1 MRTVAALVLVC
12 MVFVL
17 AFGATMAQNEPDRRI
32 NLELRDAEI
41 RDALSLLFRG
51 TDQSYTVEPAV
62 TGKVTMTLR
71 DVTLD
76 QALRMMMTALNLE
89 YQRVDG
95 VYQVRKKP
103 AVTRP
108 PVIESGPVQDIQRP
122 APSGARV
129 EQPTARGKIH
139 LITVKYA
146 DAGELAMLFG
156 GAAIGQGWG
165 AGALGPGAYGIGGAT
180 GVAGGLLGYGG
191 YGEYGATYGY
201 GGRGLGSS
209 GYGGGYPGG
218 YGGGY
223 PGGYG
228 GGYPGGY
235 GGGSPGAYGGGYPG
249 GYGGGYPGGYGGYQG
264 GYGSQRGY
272 GTGLGYQ
279 GAYGGSLR

>member
-1 MRTVAALVLVC
+1 MRTVAAVVLAC

-95 VYQVRKKP
+95 VYQIRNKP
-103 AVTRP
+103 VVTRP

-122 APSGARV
+122 APSGTRV

-165 AGALGPGAYGIGGAT
+165 GGALGPGAYGIGGAT

-191 YGEYGATYGY
+191 YGDYGATYGY
-201 GGRGLGSS
+201 GGGGLGSS

-223 PGGYG
+223 PS
-228 GGYPGGY
+228 GY
-235 GGGSPGAYGGGYPG
+235 GGGSPGA
-249 GYGGGYPGGYGGYQG
+249 YGGGYPGGYGGYQG

-279 GAYGGSLR
+279 GAYGGSLRR

>member
-1 MRTVAALVLVC
+1 MRTGAALVLAC

-17 AFGATMAQNEPDRRI
+17 AFGATTAQNEPDRRI

-122 APSGARV
+122 APRGARV

-146 DAGELAMLFG
+146 DVGEIAALFG
-156 GAAIGQGWG
+156 GLSVGQGWG
-165 AGALGPGAYGIGGAT
+165 AGALGPGA
-180 GVAGGLLGYGG
+180 
-191 YGEYGATYGY
+191 
-201 GGRGLGSS
+201 
-209 GYGGGYPGG
+209 
-218 YGGGY
+218 
-223 PGGYG
+223 
-228 GGYPGGY
+228 
-235 GGGSPGAYGGGYPG
+235 
-249 GYGGGYPGGYGGYQG
+249 
-264 GYGSQRGY
+264 
-272 GTGLGYQ
+272 
-279 GAYGGSLR
+279 